1 MTFLDFLDLINV
13 RPEPGQLVFIKVALC
28 GIDPIELPDDER
40 AIARDLF
47 GPVDHIPP
55 EARGL
60 VCVVAGGRS
69 GKTYFLALYLL
80 FLALTVD
87 LSQLAPG
94 EKAIGAVIAPRLEE
108 ATQAINY
115 IAGALKSDPDLAGYV
130 VRDVT
135 GEVEIERE
143 TGQTVVLRAVA
154 AGAGGIGGRGKSLV
168 GVFLDETCFFKD
180 ATSGVINDEAVYKAA
195 SPRVMKGGKTVIAS
209 TPWTSAGLL
218 HGFWKSDFG
227 KPRTALVAHAST
239 RTMRT
244 APHILEI
251 VAREEAR
258 DPENARIEFG
268 AQWGSTD
275 AVRFFT
281 DADLATLFA
290 DEPERHLPEPG
301 DTVAAAADLGFT
313 RNSSTLCVLAETEA
327 ILRPLRLI
335 ERKPEPGKPLVPS
348 EVCEAFAL
356 ELVACR
362 CRVVATDQHYRETF
376 REHVGKMGVSL
387 YDGGD
392 PDERFVAL
400 RTAIRSGK
408 VKVPTGAPY
417 AARLRRQLERVKAR
431 QLSGGRLS
439 ITLPSDLDGSHGD
452 AADVLARAVWARQRY
467 GGTAIPRLVDPVRDE
482 EARLIKALEKR
493 VRADKNAPWWKK
505 KRGQG

>member
-1 MTFLDFLDLINV
+1 MRFDEFLLRLRV
-13 RPEPGQLVFIKVALC
+13 TPEPGQLVFIKVALC

-40 AIARDLF
+40 AIARALF
-47 GPVDHIPP
+47 GPVDRIPP

-115 IAGALKSDPDLAGYV
+115 IAGALQGDPDLAKSI
-130 VRDVT
+130 VRSVT
-135 GEVEIERE
+135 GEVEIRRKK
-143 TGQTVVLRAVA
+143 QTVVLRAVA

-168 GVFLDETCFFKD
+168 GVLLDETCFFKD

-195 SPRVMKGGKTVIAS
+195 SPRVMRGGKTVIAS

-268 AQWGSTD
+268 AEWGSTD
-275 AVRFFT
+275 AVRFVT
-281 DADLATLFA
+281 DADLDALFA
-290 DEPERHLPEPG
+290 DEPERTSPQPG
-301 DTVAAAADLGFT
+301 DTIAAAADLGFT
-313 RNSSTLCVLAETEA
+313 RNSSTLCVLAEEMGVM
-327 ILRPLRLI
+327 RPLRLI

-348 EVCEAFAL
+348 EVCGAFAA

-362 CRVVATDQHYRETF
+362 CGVIATDQHYRETL
-376 REHVGKMGVSL
+376 RERTDKIGASL

-400 RTAIRSGK
+400 RAAIRAGL

-417 AARLRRQLERVKAR
+417 APRLRRQLERVKAR

-467 GGTAIPRLVDPVRDE
+467 GGTLIPRLIDPAQAE
-482 EARLIKALEKR
+482 EDRLARSLERKVGR
-493 VRADKNAPWWKK
+493 EAGKPWWKK
-505 KRGQG
+505 